1 MCFPLGGMNEEEL
14 LDSVQE
20 FGPGFAPVRS
30 LPHLPVATAGG
41 AAAAIDD
48 MIYYVGGMTH
58 EGVSSTLWVSN
69 YLLNFVL

>member
-1 MCFPLGGMNEEEL
+1 MNEEGL

-58 EGVSSTLWVSN
+58 EGVSGTLWVITSLTLF
-69 YLLNFVL
+69 YD